1 MKSRGLQKSEFGNSL
16 MNSKKIKG
24 TAKANIGHLHKIR
37 LYILNISTSINF
49 FFYKTNACLTNV

>member
-37 LYILNISTSINF
+37 LYILNISTSIF
-49 FFYKTNACLTNV
+49 FSIRQMHV